1 MSQTRSSIFS
11 EFDTVRYEGPES
23 QNPLAF
29 RWYQTDRIVLGTPLR
44 DHLRFAIA
52 YWHSFGWSGADPFG
66 AATIDRP
73 WMHGGDPIADARVKA
88 DAAFDL
94 FRVLDAPFFTFHD
107 RDITPEG
114 VDLNS
119 SLRNLHIMADYLQ
132 EKMEASSTGLLW
144 GTANTFAHR
153 RFMAGAASN
162 PDPDVFAFS
171 AATVKHCMDVT
182 KQLSGQNYVL
192 WGGRE
197 GYETL
202 LNTDLKRELDQLGR
216 FLNLVVEYKHKIG
229 FEGEILMEP
238 KPKEPTKH
246 QYDFDTATV
255 YAFLQRYGLEN
266 HVKLNIEANHAT
278 LAGHSFEHEIAMA
291 ATFGLLGSLDM
302 NRGDLLLG
310 WDTDQFP
317 NDLQDVTLAMYE
329 VVRGG
334 GLGKGGLNFDAKVR
348 RQSIDADDLIH
359 AHVGGIDLCA
369 RAFLNAAKLFEEK
382 TLSSIV
388 DKRYAGWDSADAQA
402 MLRGEFKL
410 EEIAAQAEE
419 KNLNPVP
426 RSGRQERMEN
436 LVARSLF

>member
-1 MSQTRSSIFS
+1 MSQTRSSIFCG
-11 EFDTVRYEGPES
+11 FDTIRYEGPES
-23 QNPLAF
+23 QNLLAY
-29 RWYQTDRIVLGTPLR
+29 RWYQPDRIVLGKPLR
-44 DHLRFAIA
+44 DHLRFAVA
-52 YWHSFGWSGADPFG
+52 YWHSFCWSGADPFG
-66 AATIDRP
+66 IATIDRP
-73 WMHGGDPIADARVKA
+73 WMQDGDPMAAAQLKA

-94 FRVLDAPFFTFHD
+94 FRVLDAPFYTFHD

-114 VDLNS
+114 VDLKS
-119 SLRNLHIMADYLQ
+119 GLHNLHVMADYL
-132 EKMEASSTGLLW
+132 EGKMETSSTGLLW

-182 KQLSGQNYVL
+182 KQLKGQNYVL

-202 LNTDLKRELDQLGR
+202 LNTDLKHELDQLGS

-229 FEGEILMEP
+229 FEGQILMEP

-246 QYDFDTATV
+246 QYDFDAATV
-255 YAFLQRYGLEN
+255 YAFLQRYGLEKE
-266 HVKLNIEANHAT
+266 VKLNLEANHAT

-329 VVRGG
+329 VIKGG
-334 GLGKGGLNFDAKVR
+334 GLGTGGLNFDAKIR
-348 RQSIDADDLIH
+348 RQSIDAEDLIH

-369 RAFLNAAKLFEEK
+369 RAFLNAAKLYEEK
-382 TLSSIV
+382 TLSSFV
-388 DKRYAGWDSADAQA
+388 DKRYAGWNSADARA
-402 MLRGEFKL
+402 MLRGELKL
-410 EEIAAQAEE
+410 EQIAAQAEAR
-419 KNLNPVP
+419 NLNPEP
-426 RSGRQERMEN
+426 CSGKQELLEN
-436 LVARSLF
+436 LVAHSLF